1 MKKILAI
8 DDNEINL
15 ELLNQIFSLY
25 YPDFYFIKAT
35 SGEEGIDLAR
45 REKPEIIL
53 LDILMPDM
61 NGYDVCK
68 ILKSD
73 QQTQAIPVLM
83 ISALGQNPVER
94 SKGLN
99 LGADAFISKPFSQ
112 DELKAQINV
121 VLRIKK
127 AEDQLK
133 KRNESLE
140 ILIKN
145 QTSKYLQSEE
155 RLLQISEHVLEF
167 YWEID
172 SKGIFTYVSPVIE
185 KILGVKPDDVIDEK
199 SFFDLFQLKK
209 RKSSKSMI
217 ELSFIENSSFNDCE
231 IELKLQ
237 SGSRIWLSVSG
248 FSIFDKEGEFY
259 GLRGV
264 CYDITKRKLTELALK
279 RSLKQIRNYQ
289 KKLKDLNIEL
299 TFAEEKERRRIA
311 ENLHDSLGQTLSLIY
326 IKLSSVMSGDL
337 DMRLQQTLNEISE
350 LLKNAISESRI
361 ITYDLSPPVLY
372 ELGLVPAFKWKL
384 EQIGEKFKIKTTL
397 VSEFN
402 KFNIRKEFKI
412 LVYRIVAELLNN
424 AIKHAS
430 ADLIEVEVKK
440 SKDFYYITVRD
451 NGVGFQKKM
460 NNRVTMKGGFGLMSI
475 TERLENIKGR
485 LEIKSGKGKGTEA
498 IVRIP
503 ASEN

>member
-15 ELLNQIFSLY
+15 ELLNQIFTLY
-25 YPDFYFIKAT
+25 YPDFHFIKAT

-45 REKPEIIL
+45 KEKPEIIL

-73 QQTQAIPVLM
+73 IQIKDIPVLM

-94 SKGLN
+94 TKGLN

-112 DELKAQINV
+112 DELKAQVNV

-127 AEDQLK
+127 AEDLLK

-145 QTSKYLQSEE
+145 QTSKYHQSEE
-155 RLLQISEHVLEF
+155 RLLQISEHALEF
-167 YWEID
+167 YWEVD

-185 KILGVKPDDVIDEK
+185 KILYVKPDAVIGEK
-199 SFFDLFQLKK
+199 SYFELFQLKK
-209 RKSSKSMI
+209 RKSVKSRI
-217 ELSFIENSSFNDCE
+217 ELSFSSNSSFNDCE
-231 IELKLQ
+231 IELDLPDNNK
-237 SGSRIWLSVSG
+237 IWLSVSG
-248 FSIFDKEGEFY
+248 FSVFDKNGVFF

-264 CYDITKRKLTELALK
+264 CYDITKRKLTEIALK
-279 RSLKQIRNYQ
+279 RSLNQIRKYQ
-289 KKLKDLNIEL
+289 KKLKDLNTEL
-299 TFAEEKERRRIA
+299 ILAEEKERRRIA
-311 ENLHDSLGQTLSLIY
+311 ENLHDSLGQTLSLVY
-326 IKLSSVMSGDL
+326 IKLSSLMSGQADI
-337 DMRLQQTLNEISE
+337 RFQKTLNEISE

-361 ITYDLSPPVLY
+361 LTYDLSPPVLY

-384 EQIGEKFKIKTTL
+384 DQIEEKFKVKT
-397 VSEFN
+397 VMDIECEEI
-402 KFNIRKEFKI
+402 NIRKEFKI

-424 AIKHAS
+424 VIKHAS
-430 ADLIEVEVKK
+430 ADLIGLQVKK
-440 SKDFYYITVRD
+440 TKEFYYITVFD
-451 NGVGFQKKM
+451 NGVGFIKKRGNM
-460 NNRVTMKGGFGLMSI
+460 VSMQGGFGLMSI
-475 TERLENIKGR
+475 TERLENIKGY
-485 LEIKSGKGKGTEA
+485 LDIKSGKGKGTKA
-498 IVRIP
+498 TVRIP
-503 ASEN
+503 VS